1 MIPLQQ
7 QSNISSFWCLSLL
20 LLTINLAWH
29 DISKLQICLC
39 SWFTWWFKTLTW
51 NEVVPRIIVHYWY
64 SRCQQIYMPSLN
76 GTIITEITVQHKC
89 FYLTTS
95 QWSALH
101 IALQH
106 QSSPVIHHTT
116 HCKFKEEGIEET
128 SAQCSGKKPKLLEI
142 HYLRNNL
149 CQVET

>member
-1 MIPLQQ
+1 LIPLQQ

-29 DISKLQICLC
+29 NISKLQICLC

-76 GTIITEITVQHKC
+76 GTIKTEITVQHKM
-89 FYLTTS
+89 FLFNYLPVICSPYSFAASKLSCNTS
-95 QWSALH
+95 YH
-101 IALQH
+101 ALQI
-106 QSSPVIHHTT
+106 QRGRNWRNISTV
-116 HCKFKEEGIEET
+116 FREET
-128 SAQCSGKKPKLLEI
+128 KTTGNTLFTQQA
-142 HYLRNNL
+142 